1 MIVGLVRTHQHRIG
15 SMTKRTQQVLREALQ
30 LPPRARADIAA
41 TLLHSLD
48 ETEDSQ
54 VEAAWADEIKR
65 RIEDVEA
72 GRVKLIPWQ
81 SAKRRLQLRI
91 RRARQKA

>member
-1 MIVGLVRTHQHRIG
+1 
-15 SMTKRTQQVLREALQ
+15 MTKRTQQVLREALQ

-48 ETEDSQ
+48 ETEDAH
-54 VEAAWADEIKR
+54 VEVAWADEIKR
-65 RIEDVEA
+65 RMDDVDT
-72 GRVKLIPWQ
+72 GKVKLVPWP
-81 SAKRRLQLRI
+81 AARRRLQLRI